1 MHMAVIRTP
10 KKIILSNLN
19 TEKIISIALISI
31 FIILLVISALLYNFI
46 GLSWENLVIHS
57 LMISVFILFFYTM
70 NKISQV
76 SILGDSVIVKMPNSR
91 RIVAP
96 IQSIKKVKQYSLF
109 NYKIYSL
116 EFKLDGK
123 YQKVNFL
130 SATDKN
136 TDIQLLTSH
145 KRMRA
150 A

>member
-1 MHMAVIRTP
+1 
-10 KKIILSNLN
+10 
-19 TEKIISIALISI
+19 
-31 FIILLVISALLYNFI
+31 
-46 GLSWENLVIHS
+46 
-57 LMISVFILFFYTM
+57 M